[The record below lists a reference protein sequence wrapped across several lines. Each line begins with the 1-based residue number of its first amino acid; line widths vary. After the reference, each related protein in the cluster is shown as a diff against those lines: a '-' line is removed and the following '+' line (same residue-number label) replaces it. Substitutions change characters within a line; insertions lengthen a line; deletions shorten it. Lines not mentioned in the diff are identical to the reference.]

1 MNDLLA
7 ETVCVCFLYVGKA
20 VLSNRKEARQSVCR
34 APAAS
39 TDRARARLHISNKA
53 DRSRALHEYSLRPRL
68 SYRRWRAVIRYARR
82 GLAAASP
89 GPHTRREHHDRTR
102 QRARIAVRTARTL
115 TQHRS
120 PTDSAR
126 VSSQTRKT
134 PSIQTHEMMR
144 MAHPQPHERPPA
156 ACRSPPLTATTPRG
170 AGGRHRLRTPCRART
185 PVAPSPP
192 AERPFTGPQW
202 S

>member
-1 MNDLLA
+1 MICSLRL
-7 ETVCVCFLYVGKA
+7 CVCAFCMWGKLCYLIERKQDS
-20 VLSNRKEARQSVCR
+20 LSAEPRQQVQ
-34 APAAS
+34 
-39 TDRARARLHISNKA
+39 TARARLHISNKA

-144 MAHPQPHERPPA
+144 MAHPQPHERPPV